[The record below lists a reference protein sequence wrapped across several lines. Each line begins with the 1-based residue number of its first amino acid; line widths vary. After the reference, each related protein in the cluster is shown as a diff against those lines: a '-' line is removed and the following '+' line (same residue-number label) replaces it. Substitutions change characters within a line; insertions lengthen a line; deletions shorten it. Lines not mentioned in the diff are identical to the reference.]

1 MQNFCSLIL
10 SGCDDD
16 DDDKNADE
24 DNDNN
29 DESTEIPLFSK
40 FARLKWKK
48 RVEWRWRCGLGQRA
62 LVAVAKRINL
72 IITLLG

>member
-16 DDDKNADE
+16 DYKNADE

-48 RVEWRWRCGLGQRA
+48 RVEWRCGVGQRA